1 MRMGSKTYLG
11 MPTPHGIQA
20 RIRQGTSEE
29 ILALR
34 LTLVKRSPEEWMDPN
49 TGPNQLALAILA
61 DATGNEQY
69 ALTWCAEFTKDI
81 TSWLPAG
88 EGWYLTFHDVLEWIH
103 SHKIP

>member
-20 RIRQGTSEE
+20 RIRHGASEE
-29 ILALR
+29 ILDLR

-61 DATGNEQY
+61 DATGDEEY
-69 ALTWCAEFTKDI
+69 AVAWCEEFTQDI
-81 TSWLPAG
+81 TSWLPLG
-88 EGWYLTFHDVLEWIH
+88 EGWYLTFHDVAEWIR
-103 SHKIP
+103 SHKVS